1 VFLQNICH
9 FFNSPEKYL
18 SAKILILKKG
28 EQLLIRGK
36 TGLKLGKLKLTMGRI
51 NKEKVRRRLYT
62 SV

>member
-1 VFLQNICH
+1 MKVIRLKSPQELQ
-9 FFNSPEKYL
+9 L
-18 SAKILILKKG
+18 SKKG